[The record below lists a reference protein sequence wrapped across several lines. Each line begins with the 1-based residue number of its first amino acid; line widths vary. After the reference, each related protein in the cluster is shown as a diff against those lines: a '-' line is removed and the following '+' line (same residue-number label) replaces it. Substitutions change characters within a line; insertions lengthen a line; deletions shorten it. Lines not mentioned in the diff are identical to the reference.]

1 MEIEGER
8 LRSIRLHEHVNALP
22 DANYSTL
29 KYLMGHLYR
38 ISEREHVNQ
47 MSRSNLA
54 IVFGPTLLGARRED
68 GELGATVVQDTSWQ

>member
-1 MEIEGER
+1 M
-8 LRSIRLHEHVNALP
+8 HEHVNALP

-38 ISEREHVNQ
+38 VSEREHVNQ

-54 IVFGPTLLGARRED
+54 IVFGPTLLWRE
-68 GELGATVVQDTSWQ
+68 GEGMQDTSWQCKAIETILDKYVDIFVE